1 MTRGQGQWNAYVEAG
16 KTREEQGERYNEA
29 PEEFKPGIVR
39 HMQVIKAVQAHAA
52 RIRAERDKNKHKRG
66 F

>member
-1 MTRGQGQWNAYVEAG
+1 VTRGQGQWNAYVEAG

-29 PEEFKPGIVR
+29 PEEFRLGIAS
-39 HMQVIKAVQAHAA
+39 HMRTVKDVSIYMTRV
-52 RIRAERDKNKHKRG
+52 RAEREKNKHKRG